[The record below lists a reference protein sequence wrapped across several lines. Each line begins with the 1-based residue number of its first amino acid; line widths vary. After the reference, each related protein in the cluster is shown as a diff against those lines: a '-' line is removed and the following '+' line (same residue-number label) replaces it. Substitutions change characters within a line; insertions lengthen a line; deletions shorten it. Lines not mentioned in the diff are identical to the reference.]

1 MSKLLTEEFLSKYKD
16 NVESMT
22 NFGHFVYLRTY
33 ARWLDNE
40 GRRETWKET
49 VARAVEYNCS
59 LIPGTTKEEAEQ
71 LFDNIYNLRQFL
83 SGRTMYSGG
92 TDVSKLYP
100 TSNFNCAFTILDN
113 FRAFEDIF
121 YLSMVGAGVGFRV
134 LKSDVDKLP
143 KVRTDIELIQVPY
156 QEIPKGKRQEFTTI
170 NQVTNDCIEIVVG
183 DSKESWTQ
191 ALEIFLSIF
200 HSNRFRKIKYIMINY
215 NNVRPIGEKLAT
227 FGGTASGHTSIE
239 KMFKKMHHILTKGD
253 SEFKKLRT
261 IDAMDM
267 ANIIAEN
274 VVSGGVRRSAQIC
287 LFGADDKDILR
298 AKSNLYIQDEL
309 GNWTMNTEI
318 SHRQMSNNSIY
329 YEERPSKEQIRWQ
342 IEQQRYSG
350 EPGFINGAAIN
361 KRRDNGNGVNPC
373 GEILL
378 DSNGLCNL
386 TTVNVMSFVKDG
398 KLDIVELLKAQRL
411 SARAGYRMA
420 NIELELPN
428 WDAVQRRDK
437 LIGCSFTGWQ
447 DMINATGFDKE
458 EEIDILQQ
466 MRNAVHDA
474 VNKYAKEIGENAP
487 LLSTTIKPEGTL
499 SCLPTVSSGIH
510 YSHSPFYVRRVRV
523 SAHDPLVKVCEE
535 LGYPVFAEVG
545 QEWETCTTKVVE
557 FPVAAPSGKTK
568 YDVSAI
574 EQLENYKM
582 TMNYYTD
589 HNTSI
594 TVSVREHEWEEVI
607 DWIDENWN
615 EVIGISF
622 LPLDDSFYKLL
633 PYESI
638 SEEEYLRR
646 VEEMKEFNQDLLRN
660 YETQLNEDD
669 DITDADCA
677 SGACPVR

>member
-1 MSKLLTEEFLSKYKD
+1 MNKLLTEEFLSNYTD
-16 NVESMT
+16 NVDSMT

-33 ARWLDNE
+33 SRWLEEE

-49 VARAVEYNCS
+49 VTRAVEHNCS
-59 LIPGTTKEEAEQ
+59 LVPGTTKEEAEQ

-83 SGRTMYSGG
+83 SGRSMYSGG
-92 TDVSKLYP
+92 TEVSRLYP
-100 TSNFNCAFTILDN
+100 TSNFNCAFTKIDN
-113 FRAFEDIF
+113 FKAFEDIF

-134 LKSDVDKLP
+134 LKEDVEKLP
-143 KVRTDIELIQVPY
+143 KVRTDITLIQEPY
-156 QEIPKGKRQEFTTI
+156 KSVEKSKRQEFTTI
-170 NQVTNDCIEIVVG
+170 NQVTKDCLQIVVG

-200 HSNRFRKIKYIMINY
+200 HSNRFRKVKFIMINY
-215 NNVRPIGEKLAT
+215 DNVRPIGEKLST

-239 KMFKKMHHILTKGD
+239 KMFQKMHKILTNG
-253 SEFKKLRT
+253 EEVYKKLRT

-287 LFGADDKDILR
+287 LFGSDDEDILS
-298 AKSNLYIQDEL
+298 AKTNLYVQDED
-309 GNWTMNTEI
+309 GNWSINKEI

-329 YEERPSKEQIRWQ
+329 YLEKPSMEQIKWQ
-342 IEQQRYSG
+342 IEQQRFSG
-350 EPGFINGAAIN
+350 EPGFINGAAMST
-361 KRRDNGNGVNPC
+361 RRDNANGVNPC

-378 DSNGLCNL
+378 DANGLCNL

-398 KLDIVELLKAQRL
+398 KLDFEGLMNAQKL

-428 WDAVQRRDK
+428 WDAVQQRDK

-447 DMINATGFDKE
+447 DMINEVGFDKE
-458 EEIDILQQ
+458 EEIDVLQQ
-466 MRNAVHDA
+466 MRNSVHSAVEE
-474 VNKYAKEIGENAP
+474 YANNIGENAP

-510 YSHSPFYVRRVRV
+510 YSHSPYFVRRVRV

-545 QEWETCTTKVVE
+545 QDWETCTTKVVE
-557 FPVAAPSGKTK
+557 FPVESPKGRTK
-568 YDVSAI
+568 YDVSAL
-574 EQLENYKM
+574 EQLENYRM
-582 TMNYYTD
+582 TMKYYTD

-594 TVSVREHEWEEVI
+594 TVSCRDHEWDAVVE
-607 DWIDENWN
+607 WLHENWDD
-615 EVIGISF
+615 VIGISF
-622 LPLDDSFYKLL
+622 LALDDSFYQLL

-638 SEEEYLRR
+638 SEEEYNER
-646 VEEMKEFNQDLLRN
+646 VKNMKEFDQKILEKF
-660 YETQLNEDD
+660 ETSLNADD
-669 DITDADCA
+669 DVTDADCA